1 MLLKYRE
8 TVLTEM
14 EPDLWQRVANKIGN
28 DYEATFSADALRKR
42 YNALKI
48 NGFRVGENLPDEDE
62 EDAMA
67 KTTNPQLLSN
77 GMNAQSIAK
86 SLNMPSNGTG
96 NTAQMAASMDANT
109 SRSQSH
115 LYDDAEDRFEAVV
128 GSVAKDYGAKTSIVH
143 DGRINDGNDKQEVDA
158 GGLVDY
164 ESDVDMN
171 GAGGL
176 VDYASD

>member
-8 TVLTEM
+8 SVLTEM
-14 EPDLWQRVANKIGN
+14 EPDLWQRVATKIGN

-62 EDAMA
+62 QHDVA
-67 KTTNPQLLSN
+67 KTTDPRLLSN
-77 GMNAQSIAK
+77 GTNAQGIANP
-86 SLNMPSNGTG
+86 LNMPSIGTG
-96 NTAQMAASMDANT
+96 NTAQVATSIDANP
-109 SRSQSH
+109 SRSQSLLH
-115 LYDDAEDRFEAVV
+115 DDAEDRFEAII
-128 GSVAKDYGAKTSIVH
+128 GSVAKDYGAKTPAVNNGHIH
-143 DGRINDGNDKQEVDA
+143 AANDKQEVDTD
-158 GGLVDY
+158 GLVDY
-164 ESDVDMN
+164 ESDVDMT